1 MKPSRFG
8 VNFIPDVPVL
18 ECGAWRRFSPR
29 ELDWRANPPD
39 NPGRRPDHRFSSL
52 HEGRLS
58 AAASRFQPAANGQP
72 PTENRPASLAP
83 RPTPLAPRP
92 SSGFTLIE
100 ILLVIAVMALLSTLF
115 ITGVGVLAS
124 REERTLDE
132 VFEQAMREARWLA
145 LEGERPVMLGF
156 DNEKKAFFLIRETGG
171 ERLHEY
177 PVDQNAS
184 VRFLKQRPRA
194 TYVLIRGEL
203 VQTEP
208 VDHVAFFPDG
218 SSIPFSVEIGYS
230 SDRRTY
236 AVDPWTGAPLPE

>member
-1 MKPSRFG
+1 MT
-8 VNFIPDVPVL
+8 
-18 ECGAWRRFSPR
+18 GANIAPTEPMPKASM
-29 ELDWRANPPD
+29 D
-39 NPGRRPDHRFSSL
+39 G
-52 HEGRLS
+52 
-58 AAASRFQPAANGQP
+58 AASPAP
-72 PTENRPASLAP
+72 PCGTAPAGKLFVSLGPPHAP
-83 RPTPLAPRP
+83 LP

-124 REERTLDE
+124 REERTPEE

-156 DNEKKAFFLIRETGG
+156 DDEKKAFFLIRETGG

-177 PVDQNAS
+177 PVDKNAS

-208 VDHVAFFPDG
+208 VEQVAFFPDG
-218 SSIPFSVEIGYS
+218 SSVPFSVEIGYT

-236 AVDPWTGAPLPE
+236 AVDLWTGAPLPE

>member
-1 MKPSRFG
+1 MPKAS
-8 VNFIPDVPVL
+8 L
-18 ECGAWRRFSPR
+18 EGAAPCAPR
-29 ELDWRANPPD
+29 GGAAPA
-39 NPGRRPDHRFSSL
+39 
-52 HEGRLS
+52 GRLRVS
-58 AAASRFQPAANGQP
+58 LGP
-72 PTENRPASLAP
+72 PR
-83 RPTPLAPRP
+83 APRP

-124 REERTLDE
+124 REERTLEE
-132 VFEQAMREARWLA
+132 VFEEAMREARWLA

-156 DNEKKAFFLIRETGG
+156 DDENKAFFLIRETGG
-171 ERLHEY
+171 QRLHEY

-208 VDHVAFFPDG
+208 VEQVAFFPDG
-218 SSIPFSVEIGYS
+218 SSVPFSVEIGYTA
-230 SDRRTY
+230 DRRTY